1 MNSEE
6 FRETFLRND
15 REGPTKAMMAEKMA
29 DNNAWRKKKAER
41 KAGPSGQ
48 KRKAG
53 SPERTKSGSRRGG
66 RRKAQRAQLQP
77 SQGPSPKAQG
87 EENTT
92 YVGVLH
98 VSSRAEWACHM
109 SECTKAYHSLRECEF
124 FRSLSARERTRRV
137 RCLRLCEGC
146 LTYGHST
153 RARNCPFRKE
163 DEGLCSV
170 RKCGKGHH
178 RLLHDGGGG
187 GSVDSQDE
195 EWEQEAS
202 CNSGMSVRNPV
213 QLMTQWVKDGGG
225 ESCLAFWD
233 LGS

>member
-1 MNSEE
+1 
-6 FRETFLRND
+6 
-15 REGPTKAMMAEKMA
+15 
-29 DNNAWRKKKAER
+29 
-41 KAGPSGQ
+41 
-48 KRKAG
+48 
-53 SPERTKSGSRRGG
+53 
-66 RRKAQRAQLQP
+66 
-77 SQGPSPKAQG
+77 
-87 EENTT
+87 
-92 YVGVLH
+92 
-98 VSSRAEWACHM
+98 M

-137 RCLRLCEGC
+137 RNLRLCEGC

-213 QLMTQWVKDGGG
+213 QLMTQWV
-225 ESCLAFWD
+225 
-233 LGS
+233 

>member
-1 MNSEE
+1 
-6 FRETFLRND
+6 
-15 REGPTKAMMAEKMA
+15 MAE
-29 DNNAWRKKKAER
+29 NNAWDGNSRRGNSQPRAAGAREATPVEPVRSTGREGSAAPKEAKR

-48 KRKAG
+48 KEKQRKETK
-53 SPERTKSGSRRGG
+53 SSERTKSGSRRGG
-66 RRKAQRAQLQP
+66 RRKAQKARLQP
-77 SQGPSPKAQG
+77 SQVQEPKTQR
-87 EENTT
+87 EEGTT
-92 YVGVLH
+92 CVGVLH
-98 VSSRAEWACHM
+98 VSSRAEWTCHM
-109 SECTKAYHSLRECEF
+109 VECAKPYHALRECDF

-137 RCLRLCEGC
+137 RNLRLCEGC

-170 RKCGKGHH
+170 RKCGRGHH

-187 GSVDSQDE
+187 GSIDSQDE

-213 QLMTQWVKDGGG
+213 Q
-225 ESCLAFWD
+225 
-233 LGS
+233 